1 MCPLF
6 RREEASGGVHPASLE
21 VIALHQSRHL
31 DSSDLDTKPWY
42 RQFWPWFLIA
52 LPGTVVVA
60 SLVTVYIAFTNAD
73 NLVVDNY
80 YRDGLAINQV
90 IEQDKV
96 ATQLGLSAEVRLD
109 RESGELFVS
118 VNGIDP
124 SPSELTL
131 LLLHPTDESRDRR
144 LLMAA
149 MTPGRYRIDLE
160 QQLQNRYYLR
170 LLPEP
175 NRDWRLA
182 GELDFSKAN
191 QVTLKA
197 Q

>member
-1 MCPLF
+1 M
-6 RREEASGGVHPASLE
+6 
-21 VIALHQSRHL
+21 HQSRHL

-60 SLVTVYIAFTNAD
+60 SLFTVYIAFKNAD

-118 VNGIDP
+118 LAGIAEP
-124 SPSELTL
+124 PSELTL
-131 LLLHPTDESRDRR
+131 LLLHPTDESRDRQ
-144 LLMAA
+144 LLMA
-149 MTPGRYRIDLE
+149 TITSGHYRIDLE

-175 NRDWRLA
+175 NRDWRLV
-182 GELDFSKAN
+182 GELDFSTAN
-191 QVTLKA
+191 QVTLQA